1 MSKNV
6 GTTDRAIRL
15 LLGIAL
21 IALALFGGL
30 SLMQDSVMK
39 YGAVILG
46 LILAITG
53 LMQLCPLYAMFG
65 LRSCKS

>member
-1 MSKNV
+1 
-6 GTTDRAIRL
+6 
-15 LLGIAL
+15 
-21 IALALFGGL
+21 
-30 SLMQDSVMK
+30 MQDSVMK